1 MNEIKVEFKNIYKI
15 FESHHPDDLSSVK
28 NGLTKK
34 QLLEERNLNL
44 GINNISLKIFKN
56 EFFVLMGLSG
66 SGKSTLIR
74 HINGLIEATDGQVLV
89 DEQDVTQLN
98 SEELI
103 EFRRHKASM
112 VFQRF
117 GLLPHK
123 TVFENVEFGLNIRG
137 EIKDESHAKVTKWIE
152 TVGLKGYENAFPK
165 NLSGGMQ
172 QRVGIARGLATE
184 TDILIMDEPFSAL
197 DPVIRSEMQDVVLEL
212 KNKMKKTVIFVTH
225 DLEEAIKLG
234 DRMAVLK
241 DGEIV
246 QIGTPSEIVNSPNS
260 KYVKKFVESVNIS
273 PIKSQDN

>member
-1 MNEIKVEFKNIYKI
+1 
-15 FESHHPDDLSSVK
+15 
-28 NGLTKK
+28 
-34 QLLEERNLNL
+34 
-44 GINNISLKIFKN
+44 
-56 EFFVLMGLSG
+56 MGLSG

-89 DEQDVTQLN
+89 DNQDVTHLN
-98 SEELI
+98 PEELI
-103 EFRRHKASM
+103 KFRRYKASM

-123 TVFENVEFGLNIRG
+123 TVFENVEYGLKVRNEDIS
-137 EIKDESHAKVTKWIE
+137 ISHQKASKWIE
-152 TVGLKGYENAFPK
+152 IVGLKGYENAYPK

-197 DPVIRSEMQDVVLEL
+197 DPVIRSEMQEVVLDL
-212 KNKMKKTVIFVTH
+212 KNKLKKTIIFVTH

-241 DGEIV
+241 DGEIIQV
-246 QIGTPSEIVNSPNS
+246 GPPSEIVKSPNS
-260 KYVKKFVESVNIS
+260 NYVKKFVESVNIS
-273 PIKSQDN
+273 PINL

>member
-15 FESHHPDDLSSVK
+15 FEPHHPDDLSSVK

-44 GINNISLKIFKN
+44 GINNISLQIFKN

-123 TVFENVEFGLNIRG
+123 TVFENVEFGF
-137 EIKDESHAKVTKWIE
+137 KC
-152 TVGLKGYENAFPK
+152 
-165 NLSGGMQ
+165 
-172 QRVGIARGLATE
+172 QR
-184 TDILIMDEPFSAL
+184 
-197 DPVIRSEMQDVVLEL
+197 
-212 KNKMKKTVIFVTH
+212 
-225 DLEEAIKLG
+225 
-234 DRMAVLK
+234 
-241 DGEIV
+241 
-246 QIGTPSEIVNSPNS
+246 
-260 KYVKKFVESVNIS
+260 
-273 PIKSQDN
+273 

>member
-1 MNEIKVEFKNIYKI
+1 MNETKVEFKNIYKI
-15 FESHHPDDLSSVK
+15 FEPHRKDDLIAVK
-28 NGLTKK
+28 NGTSKK
-34 QLLEERNLNL
+34 QLLETRNLNL
-44 GINNISLKIFKN
+44 GINNISLKIYKN

-89 DEQDVTQLN
+89 DNQDVTHLN
-98 SEELI
+98 TEELI
-103 EFRRHKASM
+103 KFRRYKASM

-123 TVFENVEFGLNIRG
+123 TVFENVEYGLKVRG
-137 EIKDESHAKVTKWIE
+137 EDVSISHQKVSKWIE
-152 TVGLKGYENAFPK
+152 VVGLKGYENAYPK

-197 DPVIRSEMQDVVLEL
+197 DPVIRSEMQDVVLDL
-212 KNKMKKTVIFVTH
+212 KNKLKKTVIFVTH

-241 DGEIV
+241 DGEIIQV
-246 QIGTPSEIVNSPNS
+246 GSPSEIVNSPNS
-260 KYVKKFVESVNIS
+260 NYVKKFVESVNIS
-273 PIKSQDN
+273 PIKS

>member
-1 MNEIKVEFKNIYKI
+1 M
-15 FESHHPDDLSSVK
+15 P
-28 NGLTKK
+28 
-34 QLLEERNLNL
+34 
-44 GINNISLKIFKN
+44 SL
-56 EFFVLMGLSG
+56 
-66 SGKSTLIR
+66 
-74 HINGLIEATDGQVLV
+74 
-89 DEQDVTQLN
+89 
-98 SEELI
+98 
-103 EFRRHKASM
+103 
-112 VFQRF
+112 
-117 GLLPHK
+117 
-123 TVFENVEFGLNIRG
+123 
-137 EIKDESHAKVTKWIE
+137 
-152 TVGLKGYENAFPK
+152 K

-225 DLEEAIKLG
+225 DLEEPVKLG

-273 PIKSQDN
+273 PIKSRDN